1 MMPSDPT
8 PSIDVG
14 ILLRPGAGYD
24 ASHHWRS
31 DDGRWSASIRF
42 RTGGYSH
49 VSVQGPAAALREL
62 AAALVDAAAQADQAE
77 EAEEAEQSEPVVGVR
92 S

>member
-14 ILLRPGAGYD
+14 ILLRAGAGYD
-24 ASHHWRS
+24 SHYWRS
-31 DDGRWSASIRF
+31 DDGRWRASVWF
-42 RTGGYSH
+42 RTGGYNR
-49 VSVQGPAAALREL
+49 VSIQGPAAALREL
-62 AAALVDAAAQADQAE
+62 AAALAAAADQADQAE
-77 EAEEAEQSEPVVGVR
+77 EAEEAELPEPVVGVG

>member
-31 DDGRWSASIRF
+31 EDGRWNASIRF
-42 RTGGYSH
+42 RTGGYNR
-49 VSVQGPAAALREL
+49 VSIQGPAAALREL
-62 AAALVDAAAQADQAE
+62 AAALVAAAGQAE
-77 EAEEAEQSEPVVGVR
+77 EAEEADLAEPVVGVG